1 MKKLILGCI
10 IFLCFCSTANAKEVE
25 LYLPEEFVAAN
36 SYVTTTYDIGQLKS
50 EGKLPARIVSTV
62 ALSDWVYN
70 LPHVVGLM
78 DWYYTDDLRLL
89 ESWDVIFAKVPDG
102 RILFIRTLT
111 NNTDEDLYSYA
122 WNVKVNY
129 RLKSK

>member
-1 MKKLILGCI
+1 MVRYFVFVMFL
-10 IFLCFCSTANAKEVE
+10 LCFCSVANAKEVD

-36 SYVTTTYDIGQLKS
+36 SYIAISYDIGQVKS
-50 EGKLPARIVSTV
+50 DGKLPARIVATV

-70 LPHVVGLM
+70 LPHVVGLT
-78 DWYYTDDLRLL
+78 DWYYTQDTRLT
-89 ESWDVIFAKVPDG
+89 EGWDVFFARVHEG